1 MPKKARG
8 QMELSLEVKK
18 ERNDSRDATNVVN
31 VREYKIQ
38 AHTMKVLGKLRE
50 VGLVRSVG
58 KAKS

>member
-1 MPKKARG
+1 
-8 QMELSLEVKK
+8 MELSLEVKK